1 MERMYSSSREPSPGS
16 LISSIADTIAPSD
29 TGTWCHTIHK
39 LQAVRYKSHIIHDM
53 IERMCSSSKEHE
65 TSYNWPIPGSL
76 ISSIA
81 DESALL
87 DTCTWYRT
95 TALHINYKRYDANRI
110 LHTTWWEFTQAQKS
124 ERLHLTNL
132 QIQLAASLLKV
143 CDNDVYL
150 YINYRRYDIS
160 RMAWWS
166 IFTQECNTS
175 SWVHSLHMERMNPG
189 AWHLLHLTFP
199 RLPHPYISYLT
210 AGSCNDIQSNS
221 KCISDKLQ
229 LFRSCKSSKYDCN

>member
-124 ERLHLTNL
+124 ERLHITNL
-132 QIQLAASLLKV
+132 QIQL
-143 CDNDVYL
+143 
-150 YINYRRYDIS
+150 NYRRYNIN
-160 RMAWWS
+160 RILHMVRWS
-166 IFTQECNTS
+166 ICTQECNTS
-175 SWVHSLHMERMNPG
+175 FILPIPGSLISSIADEIAPSDIGTWYRTTHKLYYGIRIITYWLM
-189 AWHLLHLTFP
+189 LT
-199 RLPHPYISYLT
+199 YL
-210 AGSCNDIQSNS
+210 
-221 KCISDKLQ
+221 
-229 LFRSCKSSKYDCN
+229 YDLC